1 MAKQA
6 KKQVESVF
14 VTLATGTKVTGPKEA
29 VAKVEKRAKVEAE
42 QNAAK
47 ASAKK

>member
-1 MAKQA
+1 MAEK
-6 KKQVESVF
+6 KKQEKPVTA
-14 VTLATGTKVTGPKEA
+14 TLATGTKVTGPKEA